1 MTGQHGAGRVAFV
14 GAVHEAVPALGVL
27 IDSGAH
33 LHPFPEDVNTDHGMV
48 ARCAWTACRPYNRP
62 QVRKSAVFETP
73 SSTRVGLADDGDGVR
88 PALSST

>member
-33 LHPFPEDVNTDHGMV
+33 LHHFPEDVNTDHGMV
-48 ARCAWTACRPYNRP
+48 ARCA
-62 QVRKSAVFETP
+62 
-73 SSTRVGLADDGDGVR
+73 
-88 PALSST
+88 